1 MKEPLAPGDSTP
13 PGPHDHGKS
22 GSLSWLRGGIV
33 FVGGT
38 MLLVMMALTIVDVI
52 GRYIFNSPLAGA
64 GELTEL
70 ILVSVIFMGL
80 PAVTLEKEHTTV
92 DLFTARMP
100 DWTEPWRALAIGV
113 FSAVVLGT
121 IGWQL
126 WVHAGRIG
134 AYGDVSTTLRIPI
147 APVAYFCSVSTFI
160 SAIAAVMISFE
171 PLFKHPGKG

>member
-1 MKEPLAPGDSTP
+1 MKPPLETSESAASVPIDPNKG
-13 PGPHDHGKS
+13 
-22 GSLSWLRGGIV
+22 GSLRWLRGGIV
-33 FVGGT
+33 VLGGV
-38 MLLVMMALTIVDVI
+38 MLLVMMAMTIVDVI
-52 GRYIFNSPLAGA
+52 GRYVFNSPLSGA

-100 DWTEPWRALAIGV
+100 QWTERWRMLAIGV
-113 FSAVVLGT
+113 FSSVILGT

-147 APVAYFCSVSTFI
+147 SPIAYFCSVSTFVSAVAAMAI
-160 SAIAAVMISFE
+160 SLES
-171 PLFKHPGKG
+171 LLQRPGKG

>member
-1 MKEPLAPGDSTP
+1 MKRPLASGDSTS
-13 PGPHDHGKS
+13 PGPSDHKKG
-22 GSLSWLRGGIV
+22 GGLSWLRGGII
-33 FVGGT
+33 FVGGS

-52 GRYIFNSPLAGA
+52 GRYIFNSPLSGA

-100 DWTEPWRALAIGV
+100 PWTERWRILAIGM
-113 FSAVVLGT
+113 FSAVILGT
-121 IGWQL
+121 IAWQL
-126 WVHAGRIG
+126 WIHAGRIG

-160 SAIAAVMISFE
+160 SALAALMVSFE
-171 PLFKHPGKG
+171 PLFQRPGKG

>member
-1 MKEPLAPGDSTP
+1 MIEPLAPGDSP
-13 PGPHDHGKS
+13 PKGPLDQGKG
-22 GSLSWLRGGIV
+22 GSLRWVRGGIV

-52 GRYIFNSPLAGA
+52 GRYIFNSPLSGA

-100 DWTEPWRALAIGV
+100 VWTEPWRTLAIGV

-160 SAIAAVMISFE
+160 SAMAAVMVSFE
-171 PLFKHPGKG
+171 PLFKRPGKG